1 MFLIVTGLPGSS
13 KTSHVIS
20 KYKDVKDRPIYY
32 RGINLTEE
40 GKQQLG
46 WIELT
51 DSEATNWHQHIP
63 DGALVIIDEAQEL
76 YPVRH
81 ASKPVPAGL
90 AALET
95 HRHHGWD
102 VVFISQAPS
111 LLDIH
116 ARTICNEHYHYERP
130 FQMPY
135 ANQYHSGV
143 GFVSPSNRSELGR
156 CAVTR
161 KKLPKEVWGL
171 YKSAEVHTHKAKPPI
186 KVLLM
191 IGLPLIIV
199 PIAFYM
205 FFSNLS
211 IGGGLQNNE
220 ESKEVQVVPSQPSYT
235 PFPAGNDSGRVF
247 DIDWQEAFQP
257 DIRGLPYTAPIYRQ
271 QAMRAV
277 DVPVVQGCMS
287 MRSDFSDCTCYTQ
300 QGTKISDMPVQMCE
314 RVLKDGLFNHLAKS
328 PVDSG
333 RGAVEGRDS
342 PRPEANTDTAQL

>member
-20 KYKDVKDRPIYY
+20 KYKDVKDRPVYY

-40 GKQQLG
+40 GKAQLC
-46 WIELT
+46 WTELT
-51 DSEATNWHQHIP
+51 DSEATNWHKHIP

-81 ASKPVPAGL
+81 ASKPVPPGL

-143 GFVSPSNRSELGR
+143 GFVSPSNRSELTR

-161 KKLPKEVWGL
+161 KKLPKEVWVL
-171 YKSAEVHTHKAKPPI
+171 YKSAEVHTHKARPPL
-186 KVLLM
+186 KVILM
-191 IGLPLIIV
+191 IVIPLIVAPLAFWSFFDGLSVGGNAAKENSEYEQPRPQNSDNFNLNPHQPETVQTFNINWSQAYKPDIPGLP
-199 PIAFYM
+199 F
-205 FFSNLS
+205 
-211 IGGGLQNNE
+211 
-220 ESKEVQVVPSQPSYT
+220 
-235 PFPAGNDSGRVF
+235 
-247 DIDWQEAFQP
+247 
-257 DIRGLPYTAPIYRQ
+257 TAPIYRS
-271 QAMRAV
+271 QATKV
-277 DVPVVQGCMS
+277 NEVPVVHGCMS
-287 MRSDFSDCTCYTQ
+287 MKSNYSDCTCHTQ
-300 QGTKISDMPVQMCE
+300 QGTKIHDMPTQLCE
-314 RVLKDGLFNHLAKS
+314 RILKHGMFNHMAS
-328 PVDSG
+328 RAESG
-333 RGAVEGRDS
+333 RGAGEVRTS
-342 PRPEANTDTAQL
+342 PRPDSPPEPATL